1 MNPAIKG
8 KMNEKKEFK
17 INSNFSSIQKYCQQ
31 YLEDRKKE
39 IEKKVSEELGNWVMS
54 ITICK

>member
-1 MNPAIKG
+1 
-8 KMNEKKEFK
+8 MNEKKEFK